1 MFDQLQQLDTNLF
14 LFLNGL
20 HSPVMDKPMW
30 YLSQHLPWIPL
41 YILVIWFAIRKFK
54 MNAIVIIAL
63 LFITWGLC
71 DLFSDTI
78 KHAVQRYRPTHNTI
92 IGDLVHTVN
101 GYRGGKYGFVSS
113 HSANSFGVALMIV
126 LLFKNKEWTRFL
138 FIWPVIV
145 AYTRI
150 YLGVHYPSDIFCGA
164 LTGFAT
170 AFVIYLLYVKFLQKY
185 NLNNLHFKE

>member
-1 MFDQLQQLDTNLF
+1 
-14 LFLNGL
+14 
-20 HSPVMDKPMW
+20 MW